1 MNDEYRELFVMYG
14 NEDEHSKLILDLK
27 QPDDTRGAYVDNP
40 YPVDGK
46 KIWNVDKCKDIP
58 WEYDGYVGV
67 PITIMEKIKRDVFEI
82 IDANTDFC
90 DLYRIN
96 GKKSYKR
103 FIIKIKKAAPL
114 YEWYDE
120 ENKIKYVGTK
130 EDLILMFENEKRPK
144 PNYKLTEEQKNYL
157 RLLEQAA
164 CYDGRDEEYR
174 RHIEWY
180 NTEDP
185 LTEEDNI
192 PFEEFIKKYTA
203 TDEAKLKALRENFK
217 FWRLRDEYEKIEGI
231 KILILDDY
239 GMVRC

>member
-1 MNDEYRELFVMYG
+1 MNDEYRELFIMYG

-40 YPVDGK
+40 YPVDGE

-58 WEYDGYVGV
+58 WEYDGYIGV
-67 PITIMEKIKRDVFEI
+67 PITFAYKINRKIFDVI
-82 IDANTDFC
+82 AANTEFC
-90 DLYRIN
+90 DQYRIDGN
-96 GKKSYKR
+96 KIFKRLVLKRKKD
-103 FIIKIKKAAPL
+103 APL

-120 ENKIKYVGTK
+120 ENKIKYVGTA
-130 EDLILMFENEKRPK
+130 EDLILMFENENKPIK

-157 RLLEQAA
+157 RMLEQAA
-164 CYDGRDEEYR
+164 VYDGRDDEYR

-192 PFEEFIKKYTA
+192 PFDEFIKKYTA

-217 FWRLRDEYEKIEGI
+217 FWKLRNEYEKIEGI
-231 KILILDDY
+231 KILIL
-239 GMVRC
+239 

>member
-1 MNDEYRELFVMYG
+1 MNDEYRELFIMYG

-27 QPDDTRGAYVDNP
+27 QLDDTRGAYVDNP

-58 WEYDGYVGV
+58 WEYDGYIGV
-67 PITIMEKIKRDVFEI
+67 PISFMDKINRNVFDIVDITVNFIKQYQINEKQKYQRLILKR
-82 IDANTDFC
+82 
-90 DLYRIN
+90 
-96 GKKSYKR
+96 KKD
-103 FIIKIKKAAPL
+103 APL

-120 ENKIKYVGTK
+120 DNKIKYVGTK
-130 EDLILMFENEKRPK
+130 EDLILMIENENRSKK

-164 CYDGRDEEYR
+164 VYDGRDGKYC

-180 NTEDP
+180 NTEYP

-192 PFEEFIKKYTA
+192 PFDEFIKKYTA
-203 TDEAKLKALRENFK
+203 TDEGKLKALRENFK
-217 FWRLRDEYEKIEGI
+217 FWKLRNEYEKIEGI
-231 KILILDDY
+231 KILIL
-239 GMVRC
+239 

>member
-1 MNDEYRELFVMYG
+1 MNDEYRELFIMYG

-27 QPDDTRGAYVDNP
+27 MPDNTRGAYVDNP
-40 YPVDGK
+40 YPVDGEP
-46 KIWNVDKCKDIP
+46 IWNVDKCKDIP
-58 WEYDGYVGV
+58 WEYDGYIGV
-67 PITIMEKIKRDVFEI
+67 PITFEYKINRDIFDVI
-82 IDANTDFC
+82 AANTEFC
-90 DLYRIN
+90 DQYRIDGN
-96 GKKSYKR
+96 KIFKRLILKRKKDV
-103 FIIKIKKAAPL
+103 PL

-130 EDLILMFENEKRPK
+130 EDLILMFENENKPKK

-164 CYDGRDEEYR
+164 VYDGRDGEYR
-174 RHIEWY
+174 KHIEWY

-203 TDEAKLKALRENFK
+203 TDESKLKALRENFK
-217 FWRLRDEYEKIEGI
+217 FWKLRNEYEKIEGI
-231 KILILDDY
+231 KILIL
-239 GMVRC
+239 

>member
-27 QPDDTRGAYVDNP
+27 QPNDTRGAYVDNP
-40 YPVDGK
+40 YPVDGE

-58 WEYDGYVGV
+58 WEYDGYIGV
-67 PITIMEKIKRDVFEI
+67 PITFAYKINRDVFDL
-82 IDANTDFC
+82 IDTNGEFRNA
-90 DLYRIN
+90 YRVN
-96 GKKSYKR
+96 GELIFFRLILKRKKDC
-103 FIIKIKKAAPL
+103 PL

-130 EDLILMFENEKRPK
+130 EDLILMIENENRPIK

-164 CYDGRDEEYR
+164 VYDGRDGEYCQ
-174 RHIEWY
+174 HIEWY
-180 NTEDP
+180 NT
-185 LTEEDNI
+185 
-192 PFEEFIKKYTA
+192 EEFIKKYTA

-217 FWRLRDEYEKIEGI
+217 FWKLRNEYEKIEGI
-231 KILILDDY
+231 KILIL
-239 GMVRC
+239 

>member
-40 YPVDGK
+40 YPVDRK

-58 WEYDGYVGV
+58 WEYDGYIGV
-67 PITIMEKIKRDVFEI
+67 PITIMYKINRDVFDI
-82 IDANTDFC
+82 IAANTEFC
-90 DLYRIN
+90 DQYRIDGN
-96 GKKSYKR
+96 FIFKR
-103 FIIKIKKAAPL
+103 LIIKRKKECPL

-120 ENKIKYVGTK
+120 EHKIKYVGTA
-130 EDLILMFENEKRPK
+130 EDLILMFKHENRPTK

-164 CYDGRDEEYR
+164 VYDGRDDEYR

-185 LTEEDNI
+185 LTAEDNI
-192 PFEEFIKKYTA
+192 PFGEFIKKYTA
-203 TDEAKLKALRENFK
+203 TDESKLKALRENFK
-217 FWRLRDEYEKIEGI
+217 FWKLRNEYEKIEGI
-231 KILILDDY
+231 KILIL
-239 GMVRC
+239 

>member
-1 MNDEYRELFVMYG
+1 MNDEYRELFIMYG

-40 YPVDGK
+40 YPVDGEP
-46 KIWNVDKCKDIP
+46 IWNVDKCKDIP
-58 WEYDGYVGV
+58 WEYDGYIGV
-67 PITIMEKIKRDVFEI
+67 PISFLDKINRDVFDVI
-82 IDANTDFC
+82 ATNTEFC
-90 DLYRIN
+90 NQYRIDGN
-96 GKKSYKR
+96 LIFKR
-103 FIIKIKKAAPL
+103 LIIKIKKDAPL

-130 EDLILMFENEKRPK
+130 EDLILMFENENKPKK

-164 CYDGRDEEYR
+164 VYDGRDDEYCQ
-174 RHIEWY
+174 HIEWY

-185 LTEEDNI
+185 LTEEDDI
-192 PFEEFIKKYTA
+192 PFDEFIKKYTA

-217 FWRLRDEYEKIEGI
+217 FWKLRNEYEKIEGI
-231 KILILDDY
+231 KILIL
-239 GMVRC
+239 

>member
-14 NEDEHSKLILDLK
+14 NKGEYTKLILDLK
-27 QPDDTRGAYVDNP
+27 MPDDTRGAYVDCT
-40 YPVDGK
+40 YPVDGE

-58 WEYDGYVGV
+58 WEYDGYIGV
-67 PITIMEKIKRDVFEI
+67 PITFWYKINRDIFDI
-82 IDANTDFC
+82 IDTNGEFRNA
-90 DLYRIN
+90 YRVN
-96 GKKSYKR
+96 GELIFFRLILKRKKD
-103 FIIKIKKAAPL
+103 APL
-114 YEWYDE
+114 YELYDE
-120 ENKIKYVGTK
+120 KNKIKYVGTK
-130 EDLILMFENEKRPK
+130 EDLILMFENENRSIK

-164 CYDGRDEEYR
+164 VYDGRDGEYR
-174 RHIEWY
+174 KHIEWY

-217 FWRLRDEYEKIEGI
+217 FWKLRNEYEKIEGI
-231 KILILDDY
+231 KILIL
-239 GMVRC
+239 